1 MLSGTVQVKVPAAG
15 HLRPLGFQQKHQRV
29 WRAGRKPSQLHTGL
43 LKSLFPLPFVASNAT
58 GYDVLPRGFP
68 TL

>member
-15 HLRPLGFQQKHQRV
+15 QLRPMGFQQKHQGV

-43 LKSLFPLPFVASNAT
+43 FESLFPLPFVASNAT
-58 GYDVLPRGFP
+58 GNDVLPGGFP